1 MSAFAREPINCSIGS
16 LGELHIGSF
25 CVIRILT
32 IIITGEAEEEVYD
45 ASTIE
50 AAMTQLRAQTAVI
63 TMTPSE
69 TREQKG
75 QYGDNRHYFSY
86 ATAEPVTLDF
96 IGRYRDSAGEP
107 FYSRPARLEVDFRTS
122 EIFKND
128 AFIDYYKGPAKF
140 ECDWA
145 RDIPE
150 DWSKSEKK
158 TWAKSLDTAN
168 AYQPIDLPLFFT
180 PQACE
185 NGSVVY
191 DMPIDNVCLASLH
204 DDDNTDGL
212 DTLVDLSV
220 RIKVIADTSGVEKWE
235 TEAEDPGE
243 ARSPTLDLGP
253 QPTDQVSPCVI
264 EISEDEEEDNDLT
277 RTDTIKGLFSPSPE
291 RGPSPFSQALDD
303 LVASPGG
310 QVSDSGEED
319 EEGSAGD
326 LLEVP
331 NAAKHSKRSSADMSD
346 LSGTLSAMS
355 IGEDPESEGTI
366 A

>member
-1 MSAFAREPINCSIGS
+1 
-16 LGELHIGSF
+16 
-25 CVIRILT
+25 VI
-32 IIITGEAEEEVYD
+32 
-45 ASTIE
+45 
-50 AAMTQLRAQTAVI
+50 
-63 TMTPSE
+63 
-69 TREQKG
+69 
-75 QYGDNRHYFSY
+75 
-86 ATAEPVTLDF
+86 
-96 IGRYRDSAGEP
+96 
-107 FYSRPARLEVDFRTS
+107 
-122 EIFKND
+122 
-128 AFIDYYKGPAKF
+128 
-140 ECDWA
+140 
-145 RDIPE
+145 
-150 DWSKSEKK
+150 
-158 TWAKSLDTAN
+158 
-168 AYQPIDLPLFFT
+168 
-180 PQACE
+180 
-185 NGSVVY
+185 Y

-204 DDDNTDGL
+204 DDDNIDSL